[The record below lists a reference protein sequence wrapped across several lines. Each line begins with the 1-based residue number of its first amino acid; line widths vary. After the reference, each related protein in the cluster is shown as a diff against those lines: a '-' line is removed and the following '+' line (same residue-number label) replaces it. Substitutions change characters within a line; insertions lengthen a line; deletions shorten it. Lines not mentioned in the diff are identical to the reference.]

1 MKKDN
6 TRWIVS
12 IFCSFLGLALLI
24 LINCGGGGGGDSSSS
39 SSTPAPPPDNFG
51 SIMSVAPEGA
61 VALAIQGI
69 KSTEEFWTKERILE
83 AVKNPLDMK
92 APLDMK
98 LDISPLDKTTLQIPD
113 GVQESFPPYNSDAD
127 KKSKLI
133 NEKLNYQADPSW
145 VSKASSSCP
154 QLSYQLYSTNGYQ
167 HYPEKTMGILVFLQ
181 KGVAYYCSA
190 SLINKRMILTAAH
203 CVSSDAAWH
212 TQFSFVPG
220 FNNGDNYKPYG
231 IFSASQ
237 VLVYSGW
244 FNNKY
249 YPADYAII
257 VLNQAIGDQ
266 LGWLG
271 FTTNLSPVG
280 QTWDQYGYP
289 GTPIS
294 DGMTLLMNRSAY
306 AGEYCSTGTPCRIV
320 VGSGMGEGS
329 SGGPWILS
337 QNNLLYANSVTAE
350 GSTSCKYAVSPYFDT
365 HAGDLYKAAQRL
377 Q

>member
-1 MKKDN
+1 MKKDY

-12 IFCSFLGLALLI
+12 FFCSFLGLALLI
-24 LINCGGGGGGDSSSS
+24 LINCGGGGGDSSSS

-61 VALAIQGI
+61 VALAIEGI
-69 KSTEEFWTKERILE
+69 KSTDEFWTKERILE
-83 AVKNPLDMK
+83 AVKNPLDMN

-113 GVQESFPPYNSDAD
+113 GVQESFPPYNPDAD

-133 NEKLNYQADPSW
+133 NEKLNYHADPSW
-145 VSKASSSCP
+145 VPKASISCP
-154 QLSYQLYSTNGYQ
+154 PSSYQLYSTRGYQ
-167 HYPEKTMGILVFLQ
+167 YYPEKTMGILIFLI
-181 KGVAYYCSA
+181 KGVGYSCSA

-212 TQFSFVPG
+212 TQFLFVPG

-237 VLVYSGW
+237 VLVYSGY
-244 FNNKY
+244 FNNKFE
-249 YPADYAII
+249 PADYAII
-257 VLNQAIGDQ
+257 VLKNNIGDQ

-280 QTWDQYGYP
+280 QTWDQWGYP
-289 GTPIS
+289 GPPVS
-294 DGMTLLMNRSAY
+294 DSMTLLMNRSAY
-306 AGEYCSTGTPCRIV
+306 GAADCSTGTPCRIV
-320 VGSGMGEGS
+320 TGYGLDPGA
-329 SGGPWILS
+329 SGGPWILWL
-337 QNNLLYANSVTAE
+337 NNIPYANSVISQAD
-350 GSTSCKYAVSPYFDT
+350 TSCKAGDSPYFDT
-365 HAGDLYKAAQRL
+365 HAGDLYKAAQSL

>member
-1 MKKDN
+1 MKKDY

-39 SSTPAPPPDNFG
+39 TPAPPPDNFG

-69 KSTEEFWTKERILE
+69 ESTEEFWTKERILE
-83 AVKNPLDMK
+83 ALKNPLDMK

-98 LDISPLDKTTLQIPD
+98 FDKSPLDKTTLQIPD
-113 GVQESFPPYNSDAD
+113 GAQESFPPYNPDAD

-154 QLSYQLYSTNGYQ
+154 QLSYQLYSTQGYQ
-167 HYPEKTMGILVFLQ
+167 HYPEKTLGKLYFLK
-181 KGVAYYCSA
+181 KGVGHGCSA

-203 CVSSDAAWH
+203 CVSSDATWH
-212 TQFSFVPG
+212 TKFGFIPG
-220 FNNGDNYKPYG
+220 YNNGDNYAPYG

-237 VLVYSGW
+237 VLIYSGW
-244 FNNKY
+244 FNNTFE
-249 YPADYAII
+249 PSDYAII
-257 VLNQAIGDQ
+257 VLKDNIGDQ

-271 FTTNLSPVG
+271 FATNHSPVG

-289 GTPIS
+289 DAPIG
-294 DGMTLLMNRSAY
+294 DTMTLLMNRSAY

-320 VGSGMGEGS
+320 TGSGMGPGA

-337 QNNLLYANSVTAE
+337 LDNLPYANSVESQGDA
-350 GSTSCKYAVSPYFDT
+350 SCKYSVSPYFDT
-365 HAGDLYKAAQRL
+365 HAGNLYKAAQGL